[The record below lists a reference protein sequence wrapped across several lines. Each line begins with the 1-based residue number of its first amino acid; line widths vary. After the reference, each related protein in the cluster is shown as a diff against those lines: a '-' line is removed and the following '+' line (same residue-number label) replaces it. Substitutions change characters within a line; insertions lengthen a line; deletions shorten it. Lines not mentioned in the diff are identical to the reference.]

1 MNSLTFE
8 RRAVLLGLAAGVGLN
23 PMSRAFASPGS
34 GTTPAAALARLQAGN
49 ARFASGRVQHGHD
62 YLRRRA
68 ATAET
73 QKPFAAVLTCADS
86 RLAPE
91 LLFDQG
97 LGDLFVVRVAGNIV
111 DSAVVGSL
119 EYAVIHLGTPL
130 IIVVGHER
138 CGAVK
143 ATVDALAGIPAK
155 EDRDTSIGFL
165 ADLIAPAVRAAPK
178 NSKNQ
183 LEAAIIQNALGSA
196 RALADRSR
204 PLQTRVANG
213 SLKIAASYYDLDDGV
228 VRLLS

>member
-1 MNSLTFE
+1 MNAVTLQ

-23 PMSRAFASPGS
+23 PMARAFASSEAGI
-34 GTTPAAALARLQAGN
+34 TPAAALARLQAGN
-49 ARFASGRVQHGHD
+49 ARFVSGRVQHGHD
-62 YLRRRA
+62 YKRQRA
-68 ATAET
+68 ASAET

-130 IIVVGHER
+130 IMVVGHER

-143 ATVDALAGIPAK
+143 ATVDALAGVPAR

-165 ADLIAPAVRAAPK
+165 ADLIAPAVRATPK
-178 NSKNQ
+178 NSKNL
-183 LEAAIIQNALGSA
+183 LEASIVQNALNSA
-196 RALADRSR
+196 RVLAERSR
-204 PLQTRVANG
+204 PLQARVSSG
-213 SLKIAASYYDLDDGV
+213 SLRITASYYDLDDGV
-228 VRLLS
+228 VRLLG